1 MRRCALGP
9 SLWSA
14 ALIWRLRDVSP
25 SLPGDPLFLARADLF
40 FPCITNGLFSFVA
53 VEVSVR

>member
-1 MRRCALGP
+1 MLQGCP
-9 SLWSA
+9 LWSA
-14 ALIWRLRDVSP
+14 AQVWRLRDVSP
-25 SLPGDPLFLARADLF
+25 SPPGDPLFLARGDLF